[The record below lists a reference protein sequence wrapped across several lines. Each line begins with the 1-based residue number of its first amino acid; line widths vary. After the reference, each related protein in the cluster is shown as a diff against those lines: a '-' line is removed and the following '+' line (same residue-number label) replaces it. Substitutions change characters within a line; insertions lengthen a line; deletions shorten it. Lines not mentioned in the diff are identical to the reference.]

1 LLRDVV
7 EDDDGV
13 GDIVV
18 VLVALVREEE
28 EEEDGLEFSIFHT
41 IHTRPPTT
49 THKMGEKNVSLFFF
63 FPFSLCRQRL
73 GPEKKRV
80 HFYGDELLSLSLSL
94 SLSRLR

>member
-41 IHTRPPTT
+41 QQ
-49 THKMGEKNVSLFFF
+49 THAAPHSNSQNGREKCISSS
-63 FPFSLCRQRL
+63 FSR
-73 GPEKKRV
+73 
-80 HFYGDELLSLSLSL
+80 SLSVD
-94 SLSRLR
+94 RD

>member
-18 VLVALVREEE
+18 VLALVREEE

-41 IHTRPPTT
+41 
-49 THKMGEKNVSLFFF
+49 THAAPHNSQNGREKCISSS
-63 FPFSLCRQRL
+63 FSR
-73 GPEKKRV
+73 
-80 HFYGDELLSLSLSL
+80 
-94 SLSRLR
+94 SRSVDRD